1 MIKNVNTKELLK
13 LVSRSTIWDLGN
25 EILYRLCR
33 DYPDHKS
40 AEVITA
46 KVWLIGRSYAAAI
59 ERGRTMDEDG
69 DSFYESKVVP
79 KILSSRLDEHL
90 YQVKQFSEISSE
102 STPIILKTHKYLT
115 DLFARISGKDKR
127 SLASKYLHFHCPSL
141 FFLYDSRAV
150 RGSRVALP
158 RFRTKTPT
166 KNVDAEYAKFF
177 LRAVQLRNEIQ
188 KMEGRLLSA
197 REIDN
202 ILINIGG
209 S

>member
-1 MIKNVNTKELLK
+1 ME
-13 LVSRSTIWDLGN
+13 
-25 EILYRLCR
+25 
-33 DYPDHKS
+33 
-40 AEVITA
+40 
-46 KVWLIGRSYAAAI
+46 
-59 ERGRTMDEDG
+59 EDG

-90 YQVKQFSEISSE
+90 YKVKQFSEISSE
-102 STPIILKTHKYLT
+102 SIPIILKTHKYLT

-150 RGSRVALP
+150 RGSRAALP
-158 RFRTKTPT
+158 RFRTKTPS
-166 KNVDAEYAKFF
+166 KNVDSEYSKFF
-177 LRAVQLRNEIQ
+177 SRATQIRDDIHRN
-188 KMEGRLLSA
+188 EGRLLSV

-202 ILINIGG
+202 ILINIG